1 VSTAYR
7 QSYLA
12 VTANADNR
20 EPIRGFS
27 TRTRNYRKSGSPRK
41 SKRAKEQKSKRAKE
55 QKSKRAKEQK
65 SKRNGYDYNFIAK
78 KIDVSVDILIR

>member
-27 TRTRNYRKSGSPRK
+27 TRTRNYRKSGAPR
-41 SKRAKEQKSKRAKE
+41 
-55 QKSKRAKEQK
+55 KSKRAKEQK